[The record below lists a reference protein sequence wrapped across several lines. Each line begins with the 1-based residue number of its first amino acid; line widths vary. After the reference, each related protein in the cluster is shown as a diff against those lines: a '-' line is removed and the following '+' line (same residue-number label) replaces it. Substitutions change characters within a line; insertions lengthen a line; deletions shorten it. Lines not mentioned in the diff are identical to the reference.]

1 MKVKIIGILMMFVML
16 MNILPVISATS
27 YGKNEENTVEN
38 MLGAMSVRDKVTQ
51 MMMVDFRKWGSS
63 AEDAADFTEMNDEV
77 NGILEAYNFG
87 AVILFSNNMKETEQT
102 FRLTQALQEAATKSN
117 GIPLIITADQE
128 GGTVCRLGSG
138 TALPGNMALGA
149 TYALNGTKYAK
160 EAGRIIGS
168 ELSVL
173 GINTNLAPVVDV
185 NSNAN
190 NPVIGLRS
198 FSDDP
203 DIVGALASAMVEGMA
218 EYNVIGTAKHFPGHG
233 DTATDSHY
241 GLPIVDKS
249 FAELEKN
256 ELKPYHIL
264 LSQGIEMIM
273 TAHILYPQ
281 LESDQILSDK
291 TGKLESLPATMSDD
305 ILTGLLKRDMGFDGI
320 VITDAM
326 NMAGITDY
334 WDPVQAAIVSVR
346 AGADMICMPTR
357 LCCMDDVDNLNAV
370 IDGIINAVNNGE
382 IPEERIDDAVRRVLT
397 VKNNRGI
404 LDYDSSKLSIDQ
416 AKATVGCEANRT
428 LEREMAAAAVTLIKN
443 ENDVLP
449 LKLTSDSRVLMLVA
463 FDDESSLTLMG
474 WNRAKAKG
482 LIPNGATVDYY
493 RFSSESLEDNAFV
506 PALQEKLDAAD
517 TLIII
522 SECGKAS
529 RMEYQHWLTAV
540 PNALCNYASSC
551 GKTSIV
557 VSADK
562 PYDVQLYPE
571 ADAILAVYGCKGSS
585 VDPTTVLTGDVTTE
599 EKAYGPNILAGVEVI
614 LGTFSPS
621 GKLPLNIP
629 IYEIESNTYTASLAY
644 ERGYGLSYTVEEG
657 NGDGSD
663 EGADEGDGEAT
674 GEASGDAS
682 GEENSTGA
690 DNDTRKLSIKAIL
703 GIILAVAVFFGVGT
717 LLLIWLI
724 RKKRSVL

>member
-1 MKVKIIGILMMFVML
+1 MKVKIIGILTVLVML
-16 MNILPVISATS
+16 MNMIPVISATQDS
-27 YGKNEENTVEN
+27 KNTENTVET
-38 MLGAMSVRDKVTQ
+38 LLSTMSIRDKVTQ
-51 MMMVDFRKWGSS
+51 MIMVDFRKWGSS

-77 NGILEAYNFG
+77 KGILEAYNFG
-87 AVILFSNNMKETEQT
+87 AVILFSNNVKETEQT
-102 FRLTQALQEAATKSN
+102 FRLTQALQDATTKNN

-149 TYALNGTKYAK
+149 TYAANGTKYAK

-173 GINTNLAPVVDV
+173 GINANLAPVVDV

-203 DIVGALASAMVEGMA
+203 DVVGALASAMIAGMA
-218 EYNVIGTAKHFPGHG
+218 EYHVIGTAKHFPGHG
-233 DTATDSHY
+233 DTANDSHY

-249 FAELEKN
+249 FDELEKN
-256 ELKPYHIL
+256 ELKPYPIL
-264 LSQGIEMIM
+264 ISQGIEMIM

-281 LESDQILSDK
+281 LENDRILSDK

-305 ILTGLLKRDMGFDGI
+305 ILTDLLKRDMGFDGI

-334 WDPVQAAIVSVR
+334 WDPVQAAIISVR
-346 AGADMICMPTR
+346 AGADMICMPTQ
-357 LCCMDDVDNLNAV
+357 LCCMDDVDNLDAV
-370 IDGIINAVNNGE
+370 IDGIINAVNKGE
-382 IPEERIDDAVRRVLT
+382 IPKERIDDAVRRILT

-404 LDYDSSKLSIDQ
+404 LDYDSSKLSLAQ
-416 AKATVGCEANRT
+416 AKETVGCDANRA

-443 ENDVLP
+443 ENEVLP

-463 FDDESSLTLMG
+463 FDDESALTLMG
-474 WNRAKAKG
+474 WNRAKANG
-482 LIPNGATVDYY
+482 LIPSGATVDYY
-493 RFSSESLEDNAFV
+493 RFSSESLKDNEFV
-506 PALQEKLDAAD
+506 PALQEKLDVAD
-517 TLIII
+517 TLIMI

-529 RMEYQHWLTAV
+529 RMQYQHWLTAV

-557 VSADK
+557 ISADK

-585 VDPTTVLTGDVTTE
+585 VDPTTVLTGDVTSE

-629 IYEIESNTYTASLAY
+629 VYDIESNAYTDSFAY
-644 ERGYGLSYTVEEG
+644 ERGYGLSHVSENGSGTGDDEGGGEPTGEGAGEG
-657 NGDGSD
+657 NG
-663 EGADEGDGEAT
+663 T
-674 GEASGDAS
+674 GEDKDKDVLSGK
-682 GEENSTGA
+682 E
-690 DNDTRKLSIKAIL
+690 LLAIL
-703 GIILAVAVFFGVGT
+703 LAVAVFCSVVA
-717 LLLIWLI
+717 LLLMWMI
-724 RKKRSVL
+724 RKKRSVD